1 MNRSIAVAVVVLV
14 LVLIVAMGWVV
25 RWRTSLPPSPDS
37 VFNLS
42 AATGNIEPVGEPVPP
57 NPTLLAHGEWVYRGL
72 CIGCH
77 GVAGDGNGAVWELAD
92 RYAPEHK
99 LPRKPRDFT
108 EAVFKIRSTPSGS
121 FPTDVDLFKSISRG
135 LVADHDMPSF
145 KFLPERDRWAVVA
158 YIKTLSP
165 RWEEEAEYQE
175 DPVEIAEP
183 PLPDQAMLSA
193 GKGVYERM
201 QCAEC
206 HGPLGKGD
214 GPSAPGLE
222 DDAGLPIKPRDF
234 GDAAQ
239 FVGDNSPKGVYQTFT
254 TGLDGTPMP
263 SFSDFLDEQQRWQ
276 LVWYVM
282 SLRSD
287 WDLYGTRVAMLQE
300 RGEDVALAA
309 LPPAAAAPSA
319 SAKPEGVSS
328 AAATTDGEDRK
339 ATETATAASRVAAA
353 SPTGDASQPTDG
365 GAPAVDAGSGEVRK
379 EAASPRS
386 SESETPV
393 FMDKYR
399 EVEVSDGGTVQGKV
413 VFNGA
418 VKKKTVLPTKDK
430 RVCGGIRKEPLI
442 LVGGGGE
449 VKDSV
454 VYLKGIGSGKAW
466 PEMMTKVPV
475 LDQKNC
481 RFQPHVQVARQGSL
495 DIVNS
500 DPVLHNTH
508 GYYGKRT
515 AFNVALPE
523 QDQKVTKV
531 LKRPGTVKVDCDA
544 HGWMLGWV
552 QVVDSPYF
560 FQTGEDG
567 TFSITDVPPGDYTLV
582 VWQEWLGDTE
592 VPITVTAGE
601 TTALD
606 VELTK

>member
-1 MNRSIAVAVVVLV
+1 MAVVVLV
-14 LVLIVAMGWVV
+14 LGLVVATSWMV
-25 RWRTSLPPSPDS
+25 RLRTGMPPHPDS

-42 AATGNIEPVGEPVPP
+42 AATGNIEPVGEPAPP
-57 NPTLLAHGEWVYRGL
+57 NPTLLKHGEWVYRGL

-77 GVAGDGNGAVWELAD
+77 GIDGDGNGAVWELAD
-92 RYAPEHK
+92 QYSPEHK

-121 FPTDVDLFKSISRG
+121 FPTDTDLFKSISRG
-135 LVADHDMPSF
+135 LVADHDMPAF

-165 RWEEEAEYQE
+165 RWEDEAEYQE
-175 DPVEIAEP
+175 DPVSIAEP
-183 PLPDQAMLSA
+183 PLPDHAMLAA
-193 GKGVYERM
+193 GKDVYARM

-222 DDAGLPIKPRDF
+222 DDAGLPIVPRDF
-234 GDAAQ
+234 SDAAQ

-287 WDLYGTRVAMLQE
+287 WDLYAARASLLRE

-309 LPPAAAAPSA
+309 LPVAAAQAAPPAAPSA
-319 SAKPEGVSS
+319 TGQQEGVSS
-328 AAATTDGEDRK
+328 AATDTSQSAD
-339 ATETATAASRVAAA
+339 ASQAAAA
-353 SPTGDASQPTDG
+353 SQSAGASQSTGD
-365 GAPAVDAGSGEVRK
+365 VRE
-379 EAASPRS
+379 EAA
-386 SESETPV
+386 TPV
-393 FMDKYR
+393 FLGSY
-399 EVEVSDGGTVQGKV
+399 EEIEVSDGGAVQGKV

-430 RVCGGIRKEPLI
+430 QVCGGIRKEPLI
-442 LVGGGGE
+442 LVGDGGAVE
-449 VKDSV
+449 DSV
-454 VYLKGIGSGKAW
+454 VYLKGIESGKAW

-475 LDQKNC
+475 LDQKSC

-523 QDQKVTKV
+523 KDQKVTKV

-552 QVVDSPYF
+552 QVVDNPYF

-567 TFSITDVPPGDYTLV
+567 AFSITDVPPGDYTLV

-592 VPITVTAGE
+592 IPITIEAGE

>member
-1 MNRSIAVAVVVLV
+1 MAVVVLV
-14 LVLIVAMGWVV
+14 LGLVVATSWMV
-25 RWRTSLPPSPDS
+25 RLRTGMTPHPDS

-42 AATGNIEPVGEPVPP
+42 AATGNIEPVGESAPP
-57 NPTLLAHGEWVYRGL
+57 NPTLLTHGEWVYRGL

-92 RYAPEHK
+92 EYAPEHK

-121 FPTDVDLFKSISRG
+121 FPTDTDLFKSISRG

-165 RWEEEAEYQE
+165 RWEDEAEYQE
-175 DPVEIAEP
+175 DPVSIAEP
-183 PLPDQAMLSA
+183 PLPDHAMLVA
-193 GKGVYERM
+193 GEGVYERM

-234 GDAAQ
+234 GDATQ

-287 WDLYGTRVAMLQE
+287 WDLYAARVSLLQE

-309 LPPAAAAPSA
+309 LPVKAPDSASSAPPAKQGEMSSAAVAEADREVTETAAAAP
-319 SAKPEGVSS
+319 
-328 AAATTDGEDRK
+328 AATTQ
-339 ATETATAASRVAAA
+339 AVTTPVAAA
-353 SPTGDASQPTDG
+353 SKDVAAGEHAG
-365 GAPAVDAGSGEVRK
+365 DAGSDEVRK
-379 EAASPRS
+379 EPEA
-386 SESETPV
+386 PV

-399 EVEVSDGGTVQGKV
+399 ETEVGDGGAVQGKV

-442 LVGGGGE
+442 FVGDGGA

-523 QDQKVTKV
+523 QDQKVTKI

-552 QVVDSPYF
+552 HVVDNPYF

-592 VPITVTAGE
+592 IPITVKAEE

-606 VELTK
+606 IDLTK

>member
-1 MNRSIAVAVVVLV
+1 MNRAISLAVVVLV
-14 LVLIVAMGWVV
+14 LGLIVAMGWVV
-25 RWRTSLPPSPDS
+25 QWRTNLPPNPDS

-42 AATGNIEPVGEPVPP
+42 AATGNIEPVGAPAPP
-57 NPTLLAHGEWVYRGL
+57 NPTLLKHGEWVYRGL

-92 RYAPEHK
+92 QYSPEHK

-121 FPTDVDLFKSISRG
+121 FPTDTDLFKSISRG
-135 LVADHDMPSF
+135 LVADHDMPAF

-165 RWEEEAEYQE
+165 RWEDEAEYQE
-175 DPVEIAEP
+175 DPVSIAEP
-183 PLPDQAMLSA
+183 PLPDHAMLAA
-193 GKGVYERM
+193 GKDVYARM

-222 DDAGLPIKPRDF
+222 DDAGLPIVPRDF
-234 GDAAQ
+234 SDAAQ

-287 WDLYGTRVAMLQE
+287 WDLYTARASLLRE

-309 LPPAAAAPSA
+309 LPVAAAQAAPPAAPSA
-319 SAKPEGVSS
+319 TGQQEGVSP
-328 AAATTDGEDRK
+328 AATDTSQSAD
-339 ATETATAASRVAAA
+339 ASQAAAA
-353 SPTGDASQPTDG
+353 SQSAGASQSTGDVQ
-365 GAPAVDAGSGEVRK
+365 E
-379 EAASPRS
+379 EAT
-386 SESETPV
+386 TPV
-393 FMDKYR
+393 FLGSYEEI
-399 EVEVSDGGTVQGKV
+399 EVGDGGIVQGKV

-430 RVCGGIRKEPLI
+430 QVCGGIRKEPLI
-442 LVGGGGE
+442 LVGDGGAVE
-449 VKDSV
+449 DSV
-454 VYLKGIGSGKAW
+454 VYLKGIESGKAW

-475 LDQKNC
+475 LDQKSC

-523 QDQKVTKV
+523 KDQKVTKV

-552 QVVDSPYF
+552 QVVDNPYF

-567 TFSITDVPPGDYTLV
+567 AFSITDVPPGDYTLV

-592 VPITVTAGE
+592 TPITVEAGE

>member
-1 MNRSIAVAVVVLV
+1 MAVVVLV
-14 LVLIVAMGWVV
+14 LGLVVATSWMV
-25 RWRTSLPPSPDS
+25 RLRTGMPPHPDS

-42 AATGNIEPVGEPVPP
+42 AATGNIEPVGAPAPP
-57 NPTLLAHGEWVYRGL
+57 NPTLLKHGEWVYRGL

-77 GVAGDGNGAVWELAD
+77 GIDGDGNGAVWELAD
-92 RYAPEHK
+92 QYSPEHK

-121 FPTDVDLFKSISRG
+121 FPTDTDLFKSISRG
-135 LVADHDMPSF
+135 LVADHDMPAF

-165 RWEEEAEYQE
+165 RWEDEAEYQE
-175 DPVEIAEP
+175 DPVSIAEP
-183 PLPDQAMLSA
+183 PLPDHAMLVA
-193 GKGVYERM
+193 GKDVYARM

-222 DDAGLPIKPRDF
+222 DDAGLPIVPRDF
-234 GDAAQ
+234 SDATQ

-287 WDLYGTRVAMLQE
+287 WDLYAARASLLRE

-309 LPPAAAAPSA
+309 LPVAAAQAAPPAAPSA
-319 SAKPEGVSS
+319 TGQQEGMSS
-328 AAATTDGEDRK
+328 AATTDTSQSAD
-339 ATETATAASRVAAA
+339 ASQAAAA
-353 SPTGDASQPTDG
+353 SQPAGASQSTGDIR
-365 GAPAVDAGSGEVRK
+365 E
-379 EAASPRS
+379 EAA
-386 SESETPV
+386 TPV
-393 FMDKYR
+393 FLGSY
-399 EVEVSDGGTVQGKV
+399 EEIEVSDGGAVQGKV

-430 RVCGGIRKEPLI
+430 QICGGIRKEPLI
-442 LVGGGGE
+442 LVGDGGAVE
-449 VKDSV
+449 DSV
-454 VYLKGIGSGKAW
+454 VYLKGIESGKAW

-475 LDQKNC
+475 LDQKSC

-523 QDQKVTKV
+523 KDQKVTKV

-552 QVVDSPYF
+552 QVVDNPYF

-567 TFSITDVPPGDYTLV
+567 AFSITDVPPGDYTLV

-592 VPITVTAGE
+592 IPITVKAGE

>member
-1 MNRSIAVAVVVLV
+1 MNRAISLAVVVLV
-14 LVLIVAMGWVV
+14 LGLIVAMGWVV
-25 RWRTSLPPSPDS
+25 QWRTNLPPNPDS

-42 AATGNIEPVGEPVPP
+42 AATGNVEPVGAPAPP
-57 NPTLLAHGEWVYRGL
+57 NPTLLKHGEWVYRGL

-77 GVAGDGNGAVWELAD
+77 GIDGDGNGAVWELAD
-92 RYAPEHK
+92 QYSPEHK

-121 FPTDVDLFKSISRG
+121 FPTDTDLFKSISRG
-135 LVADHDMPSF
+135 LVADHDMPAF

-165 RWEEEAEYQE
+165 RWEDEAEYQE
-175 DPVEIAEP
+175 DPVSIAEP
-183 PLPDQAMLSA
+183 PLPDHAMLAA
-193 GKGVYERM
+193 GKDVYARM

-222 DDAGLPIKPRDF
+222 DDAGLPIVPRDF
-234 GDAAQ
+234 SDAAQ
-239 FVGDNSPKGVYQTFT
+239 FVGDSSPKGVYQTFT

-287 WDLYGTRVAMLQE
+287 WDLYAARVSLLRE

-309 LPPAAAAPSA
+309 LPVAAAQAAPPAAPSA
-319 SAKPEGVSS
+319 TGQQEGVSS
-328 AAATTDGEDRK
+328 AATD
-339 ATETATAASRVAAA
+339 ASQSADASQVAAA
-353 SPTGDASQPTDG
+353 SQSAGASQSTGDVREEAATPVFLGSYEEVEVGDG
-365 GAPAVDAGSGEVRK
+365 GA
-379 EAASPRS
+379 
-386 SESETPV
+386 
-393 FMDKYR
+393 
-399 EVEVSDGGTVQGKV
+399 VQGKV

-430 RVCGGIRKEPLI
+430 QVCGGIRKEPLI
-442 LVGGGGE
+442 LVGDGGAVE
-449 VKDSV
+449 DSV
-454 VYLKGIGSGKAW
+454 VYLQGIESGKAW

-475 LDQKNC
+475 LDQKSC

-500 DPVLHNTH
+500 DSVLHNTH

-523 QDQKVTKV
+523 KDQKVTKV

-552 QVVDSPYF
+552 QVVDNPYF

-567 TFSITDVPPGDYTLV
+567 AFSITDVPPGDYTLV

-592 VPITVTAGE
+592 IPITIEAGE

>member
-1 MNRSIAVAVVVLV
+1 MAVVVLG
-14 LVLIVAMGWVV
+14 LGLIVAMAWVV
-25 RWRTSLPPSPDS
+25 QWRTNKPPNPDS

-57 NPTLLAHGEWVYRGL
+57 NPTLLKHGEWVYRGL

-77 GVAGDGNGAVWELAD
+77 GIDGDGNGAVWELAD
-92 RYAPEHK
+92 QYSPEHK

-121 FPTDVDLFKSISRG
+121 FPTDTDLFKSISRG
-135 LVADHDMPSF
+135 LVADHDMPAF

-158 YIKTLSP
+158 YIKTLSS
-165 RWEEEAEYQE
+165 RWEEEAEFQE

-183 PLPDQAMLSA
+183 PLPDGTMLVA
-193 GKGVYERM
+193 GKEVYARM

-222 DDAGLPIKPRDF
+222 DDAGLPIVPRDF
-234 GDAAQ
+234 SDAMQ
-239 FVGDNSPKGVYQTFT
+239 FVGDSSPKGVYQTFT

-263 SFSDFLDEQQRWQ
+263 SFADFLDEQQRWQ

-282 SLRSD
+282 SLRPD
-287 WDLYGTRVAMLQE
+287 WDMYATRVAMLE
-300 RGEDVALAA
+300 ARGEDVALAA
-309 LPPAAAAPSA
+309 LPIAAAQAAAPPAASSA
-319 SAKPEGVSS
+319 PGQQEDASS
-328 AAATTDGEDRK
+328 AAAVAEEGK
-339 ATETATAASRVAAA
+339 ATEAAA
-353 SPTGDASQPTDG
+353 DGASQATDASQSADASQATGDG
-365 GAPAVDAGSGEVRK
+365 QE
-379 EAASPRS
+379 EA
-386 SESETPV
+386 TKPV
-393 FMDKYR
+393 FMGSYE

-430 RVCGGIRKEPLI
+430 RVCGNIRKEPLI
-442 LVGGGGE
+442 LVGDGGA
-449 VKDSV
+449 VQDSV

-466 PEMMTKVPV
+466 PEMMTRVPV
-475 LDQKNC
+475 LDQESC
-481 RFQPHVQVARQGSL
+481 RFQPHVQVVRQGSL

-552 QVVDSPYF
+552 QVVDNPYF

-567 TFSITDVPPGDYTLV
+567 AFSITDVPPGDYTLV

-592 VPITVTAGE
+592 IPVTVKAGE

-606 VELTK
+606 VDLTK